1 MPSSTTKDIQNQL
14 KTKTIDPH
22 HNDNDHSDIANTGTG
37 NKNGNLNNN
46 NNNSH
51 NDDTTG
57 GGRSSLQPN
66 NIEPG
71 DPSSV
76 DECLNLF
83 KACCKKKAD
92 FGLED
97 MFWIMFLLII
107 ILFSILKGF
116 TRYTW
121 SQITYMMLGSLGIL
135 ILLYIGATIFNKFVL
150 EDSSTAHW
158 NAHAR
163 YTQAAIHC
171 RLNEE
176 EQRVH
181 VIAPPKMGG
190 AKLNIIYSVG
200 DVPLAKTTSSGSS
213 STINGGNPHS
223 RQGSISSQIGIM
235 PNALSNITAQAIQTA
250 AALLGQPS
258 SNQSS
263 INPIVST
270 TSSSSSTTS
279 MTTTTTITSTITKP
293 SITSTH
299 YTHHQFHHQTIP
311 AIKSPIIVNK
321 TSQTSD
327 SSLTNQMTT
336 GTTVSMATC
345 SLLPSSLKDE
355 IIAEE
360 DDRPETPSFHST
372 NGNNNN
378 NNDNNNQEHSSG

>member
-1 MPSSTTKDIQNQL
+1 MQNQ
-14 KTKTIDPH
+14 KTKTTDFEHDNRPSGDH
-22 HNDNDHSDIANTGTG
+22 PDVSNDGGGGKNGNLSNNNHNDND
-37 NKNGNLNNN
+37 
-46 NNNSH
+46 
-51 NDDTTG
+51 DTT
-57 GGRSSLQPN
+57 GRSSLQPN
-66 NIEPG
+66 VEQLAV

-76 DECLNLF
+76 EECLNLF

-97 MFWIMFLLII
+97 LFWIMFLLII
-107 ILFSILKGF
+107 ILFSILKGL

-121 SQITYMMLGSLGIL
+121 SQITYMMLGSIGVLL
-135 ILLYIGATIFNKFVL
+135 LLYIGAAIFNKFVL

-223 RQGSISSQIGIM
+223 RQGSISSGIGIM

-250 AALLGQPS
+250 AALLGPPSSMTSTIQPS
-258 SNQSS
+258 SNPVATTCSTTTAMT
-263 INPIVST
+263 IVSKT
-270 TSSSSSTTS
+270 ATSHT
-279 MTTTTTITSTITKP
+279 
-293 SITSTH
+293 
-299 YTHHQFHHQTIP
+299 
-311 AIKSPIIVNK
+311 N
-321 TSQTSD
+321 D
-327 SSLTNQMTT
+327 SLSLTNQAI
-336 GTTVSMATC
+336 GASSVVTC
-345 SLLPSSLKDE
+345 GLLPSSLKND

-360 DDRPETPSFHST
+360 DDRPETPSFLST
-372 NGNNNN
+372 YGNNNN
-378 NNDNNNQEHSSG
+378 HDRSRQHID